1 MKKRRKIWITVCFL
15 LALWGCQQE
24 EEKEEKKDPQEEFYA
39 YEIYMDE
46 QGEEAVCIQKYL
58 GNELEVRVPE
68 ELEEK
73 PVRKLGE
80 EVFEAVYEVIL
91 PDSLY
96 EIGEEAFFGS
106 TVKKVHMGEGIK
118 KIGQSAF
125 KDCYLLEEVRT
136 PHSQEGLSSLP
147 HSIEEIGA
155 EAFRDCWSLRGMEL
169 PKNVLRI
176 SSYAFSKCIQ
186 LEKVIIHEQTEEVEY
201 AAFSGCFNLKEVEI
215 KGEGLKR
222 VGTTS
227 FEDCPLLKTVPLP
240 PGAVYEEG
248 F

>member
-1 MKKRRKIWITVCFL
+1 
-15 LALWGCQQE
+15 
-24 EEKEEKKDPQEEFYA
+24 
-39 YEIYMDE
+39 
-46 QGEEAVCIQKYL
+46 VCIQKYL

-136 PHSQEGLSSLP
+136 PPFHRRNRSKSFPELLEPERS
-147 HSIEEIGA
+147 GA
-155 EAFRDCWSLRGMEL
+155 AKKLIMYFLL
-169 PKNVLRI
+169 
-176 SSYAFSKCIQ
+176 
-186 LEKVIIHEQTEEVEY
+186 
-201 AAFSGCFNLKEVEI
+201 CF
-215 KGEGLKR
+215 
-222 VGTTS
+222 
-227 FEDCPLLKTVPLP
+227 F
-240 PGAVYEEG
+240 
-248 F
+248 

>member
-1 MKKRRKIWITVCFL
+1 MKKRRKIWITACFL

-155 EAFRDCWSLRGMEL
+155 EAFRDCWSLRGMEM

-201 AAFSGCFNLKEVEI
+201 AAFSSCFNLKEVEI

-222 VGTTS
+222 VSITS

-240 PGAVYEEG
+240 SGAVLEERL
-248 F
+248 